1 MHSSRQIGRYGTT
14 EESITVNFK
23 DPKTPMGTIVLLAV
37 FFVLIVVLWTNVY
50 LVMLSRGVTQ

>member
-1 MHSSRQIGRYGTT
+1 M
-14 EESITVNFK
+14 NFK
-23 DPKTPMGTIVLLAV
+23 DPKTPMGTIVLLAI